1 MKYFAVYLIGLLLVI
16 GGLAYGAMLLGID
29 RQWIVV
35 GVIVLVGL
43 GIMTGAVKT
52 RSRSDRYY

>member
-1 MKYFAVYLIGLLLVI
+1 MKYFAVYIIGLLLVI

-29 RQWIVV
+29 GQWIIV

-52 RSRSDRYY
+52 SSRSQRY